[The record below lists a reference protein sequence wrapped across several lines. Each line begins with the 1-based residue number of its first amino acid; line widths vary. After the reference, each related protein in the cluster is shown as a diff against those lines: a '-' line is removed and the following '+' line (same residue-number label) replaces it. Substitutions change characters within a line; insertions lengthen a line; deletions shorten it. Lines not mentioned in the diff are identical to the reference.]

1 MLDCGKHPGDDRQM
15 ASSSAPAPAAQVETV
30 RSFNRFY
37 TQRAGVLDPYLGGEL
52 SLTEVR
58 VLYEL
63 FHRER
68 PTASELARDLGLDAG
83 YLSRILRRF
92 ENSGWLRRTTSTADA
107 RQSHLRLTAAGRR
120 AFEPMQQ
127 QSRHEAAAMLAPLGA
142 SERSALV
149 EAMATMQ
156 RLLDPQR
163 DSATQRQVVLREPRP
178 GDLGWVVQQHGDI
191 YWREYRFDTRF
202 EGLVARVAGEYLE
215 RHDPAWERGWIAEI
229 DGQRVGSVFVVR
241 RSKTVAQLRMLILT
255 PEARGLGLGGRLTDE
270 CIAFARE
277 RGYRKV
283 VLWTQSIL
291 TAARAIYRS
300 RGFELVKSEPYPA
313 FGRKLTSEVWE
324 LTL

>member
-1 MLDCGKHPGDDRQM
+1 MVNMK
-15 ASSSAPAPAAQVETV
+15 ATTSSGVPADQVETV

-37 TQRAGVLDPYLGGEL
+37 TQRAGVLDPYLGGAL

-63 FHRER
+63 CHRDQ

-92 ENSGWLRRTTSTADA
+92 ENSGWLRRTTSAADA

-120 AFEPMQQ
+120 AFEPMQR
-127 QSRHEAAAMLAPLGA
+127 QSRAEAAAMLEPLAGP
-142 SERSALV
+142 ERHTLV
-149 EAMATMQ
+149 EAMSTMQ
-156 RLLDPQR
+156 RLLDPGRPSEGQR
-163 DSATQRQVVLREPRP
+163 AVVLREPRP
-178 GDLGWVVQQHGDI
+178 GDLGWVVQQHGEL
-191 YWREYRFDTRF
+191 YWREYRFDSRF
-202 EGLVARVAGEYLE
+202 EGLVAGVAAAYLE
-215 RHDPAWERGWIAEI
+215 RGDPAWKRGWIAEI
-229 DGQRVGSVFVVR
+229 GGERVGSVFVMR
-241 RSKTVAQLRMLILT
+241 RSRTVAQLRLLVLA
-255 PEARGLGLGGRLTDE
+255 PAARGRGLGGRLTDE

-277 RGYRKV
+277 RGYRKI

-313 FGRKLTSEVWE
+313 FGQQLTSEVWE

>member
-1 MLDCGKHPGDDRQM
+1 LTA
-15 ASSSAPAPAAQVETV
+15 ASIRVTIVNMKAIPSRAPAVQVETV

-37 TQRAGVLDPYLGGEL
+37 TQRAGVLDPYLGGAL

-63 FHRER
+63 FHREQ

-92 ENSGWLRRTTSTADA
+92 DNSGWLRRTTSADDA
-107 RQSHLRLTAAGRR
+107 RQSHLRLTPAGRR
-120 AFEPMQQ
+120 AFEPMQR
-127 QSRHEAAAMLAPLGA
+127 QSREEAAAMLAPLGA
-142 SERSALV
+142 SERRALV
-149 EAMATMQ
+149 EAMGTMQ
-156 RLLDPQR
+156 RLLDPGR
-163 DSATQRQVVLREPRP
+163 PAATRREVVLREPRP
-178 GDLGWVVQQHGDI
+178 GDLGWVVQQHGEL
-191 YWREYRFDTRF
+191 YWREYRFDSRF

-215 RHDPAWERGWIAEI
+215 QHDPAWERGWIAEI
-229 DGQRVGSVFVVR
+229 DGERVGSVFVVR
-241 RSKTVAQLRMLILT
+241 RSKTVAQLRLLILA

-277 RGYRKV
+277 RGYRKIM
-283 VLWTQSIL
+283 LWTQSIL

-300 RGFELVKSEPYPA
+300 RGFQLVKSEPYSA
-313 FGRKLTSEVWE
+313 FGRKLTSETWE